1 MSNQEERITKTQAL
15 DRIGWECLTH
25 IGDKH
30 SLADKIMKI
39 IDLTRHP
46 SRRHKSTSKERII

>member
-1 MSNQEERITKTQAL
+1 MANQEERITKTQAL
-15 DRIGWECLTH
+15 DRIGFECLTH

-30 SLADKIMKI
+30 SLAEKIQEI

-46 SRRHKSTSKERII
+46 SRRRRKEKIG